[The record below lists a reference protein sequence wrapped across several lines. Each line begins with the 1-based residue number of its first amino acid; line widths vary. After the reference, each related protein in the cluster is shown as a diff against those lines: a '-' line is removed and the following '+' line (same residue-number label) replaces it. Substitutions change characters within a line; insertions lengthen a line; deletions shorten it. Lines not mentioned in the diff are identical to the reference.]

1 MEKKF
6 SLDVHTSF
14 MSRALE
20 LARKGRCKVSPNPM
34 VGCVI
39 AKDGEI
45 IGEGYHEQ
53 FGAPHAEVMAIK
65 NVRMNPVDSIAYVNL
80 EPCCITGK
88 TPPCTNVFKESGIS
102 EVFIGMLDPNP
113 EVNGKGVKELE
124 KNGIITHVGIM
135 EKESNKLNRGFSKW
149 ITKKLPFIIAK
160 VAQTHDGYM
169 GVNSETSIWITGDVS
184 KRHTHVLRSEV
195 DAILIGRQTAL
206 IDNPSL
212 TVRKIEGVNPK
223 RVILD
228 TNRKLPL
235 SLEIFNDNKA
245 ETLVLCS
252 EDSFNKTKTNFCTYL
267 PVKEKN
273 NSLSP
278 YYILKA
284 LAEEGITSILIE
296 GGQAVL
302 HSFMSEDLIDQIY
315 IYTSPEKLEGADLI
329 NPLELSRTWSVIDEE
344 SLGRDTLIIA
354 EKGVKCLQEL

>member
-1 MEKKF
+1 
-6 SLDVHTSF
+6 

-20 LARKGRCKVSPNPM
+20 LARKGRCRVSPNPM

-39 AKDGEI
+39 VKDGEI

-53 FGAPHAEVMAIK
+53 FGDPHAEVMAIK
-65 NVRMNPVDSIAYVNL
+65 NVRLNPADSIAYVNL
-80 EPCCITGK
+80 EPCCIKGK

-124 KNGIITHVGIM
+124 KNGIIAHVGIM
-135 EKESNKLNRGFSKW
+135 EKESNRLNQGFSKW
-149 ITKKLPFIIAK
+149 ITKKLPFVIAK

-169 GVNSETSIWITGDVS
+169 GVNSETSIWITGAVS
-184 KRHTHVLRSEV
+184 KRHTHILRSEV

-212 TVRKIEGVNPK
+212 TVRKVEGFNPR

-252 EDSFNKTKTNFCTYL
+252 EDGFNKTKTHFCTYL

-273 NSLSP
+273 DSLSP
-278 YYILKA
+278 YHILKA

-302 HSFMSEDLIDQIY
+302 HSFISEDLIDQIC
-315 IYTSPEKLEGADLI
+315 IYTSSEKLEGADLI
-329 NPLELSRTWSVIDEE
+329 NPLELSKAWSVIDEE

>member
-1 MEKKF
+1 
-6 SLDVHTSF
+6 
-14 MSRALE
+14 
-20 LARKGRCKVSPNPM
+20 
-34 VGCVI
+34 
-39 AKDGEI
+39 
-45 IGEGYHEQ
+45 
-53 FGAPHAEVMAIK
+53 MAVFIK
-65 NVRMNPVDSIAYVNL
+65 NIPKVIGNMKKL
-80 EPCCITGK
+80 EKGVPLLAAAALYQDALIEQ
-88 TPPCTNVFKESGIS
+88 KES
-102 EVFIGMLDPNP
+102 M
-113 EVNGKGVKELE
+113 
-124 KNGIITHVGIM
+124 
-135 EKESNKLNRGFSKW
+135 KLNQGFSKW
-149 ITKKLPFIIAK
+149 ITKKLPFVIAK

-212 TVRKIEGVNPK
+212 TVRKVKGVNPR

-252 EDSFNKTKTNFCTYL
+252 EDGFNKTKTHFCTYL

-273 NSLSP
+273 DSLSP
-278 YYILKA
+278 YHILKA

-315 IYTSPEKLEGADLI
+315 IYTSPEMLESADLK
-329 NPLELSRTWSVIDEE
+329 NPLDLSEEWLVVKKE
-344 SLGRDTLIIA
+344 SLGEDTLLIA
-354 EKGVKCLQEL
+354 EKEAECLQEL